1 MRRRMRAPVS
11 VRSRSVS
18 TATPP
23 LGGVAVGTMMMPG
36 PQAKVPPRG
45 AALSWSGSTR
55 PDPFLVMAGVSTLV
69 WIWVWHMIWRPVA
82 QTRPTV
88 ITLVILLALWL
99 LDQDRRRSLRA
110 LPRVQVYCLT
120 GLLMLAALSVPFSV
134 YARVSLDYLLV
145 DYSLTFLW
153 MLMLASAVRTFADLR
168 WLLGAS
174 LIGACGFALSAWI
187 FDKRGTL
194 SAVGYYDSND
204 FAAMLVCILP
214 VAVHFLKGKTTPVM
228 RGIAAAASAFFVL
241 AVMRSES
248 RGGFLGIVV
257 VGLTILFL
265 SRAVS
270 RRARLTAVVLGG
282 LALALGGSQ
291 EYWDRIRT
299 VLHPS
304 EDYNFSGK
312 NTAGRIEIWKRGV
325 GYMISS
331 PVGVGI
337 AAFPHAEGRS
347 STSASRV
354 AEGRGFKWS
363 ASHNSFVQV
372 SAELGIGGAVLLL
385 TLFVSV
391 FRFLIPLAR
400 RKPSGDPRRDEEAA
414 LAGTLLA
421 CFAAFTFV
429 GSFLSFG
436 YSTILYFLI
445 GVIVAFMKVVRGAGV
460 SLPSA
465 GQPTRR
471 SLSVRS

>member
-1 MRRRMRAPVS
+1 
-11 VRSRSVS
+11 
-18 TATPP
+18 
-23 LGGVAVGTMMMPG
+23 MPG
-36 PQAKVPPRG
+36 LQAKVAPVG
-45 AALSWSGSTR
+45 TALSSSESTR
-55 PDPFLVMAGVSTLV
+55 PDSFLVMAGVSTLV
-69 WIWVWHMIWRPVA
+69 WIWVWHTIWRPVA

-88 ITLVILLALWL
+88 ITLAILLALWL
-99 LDQDRRRSLRA
+99 MDRDRRRSLA
-110 LPRVQVYCLT
+110 SLPRTQIYFLT
-120 GLLMLAALSVPFSV
+120 GLLMLAAASVPFSV

-174 LIGACGFALSAWI
+174 LIGACGFALSSW
-187 FDKRGTL
+187 FLDKKGAL
-194 SAVGYYDSND
+194 SAMGYYDPND

-228 RGIAAAASAFFVL
+228 RAIAAGASAFFVL
-241 AVMRSES
+241 AIMRSES

-265 SRAVS
+265 SRALS
-270 RRARLTAVVLGG
+270 RKARLTAVVLGG

-299 VLHPS
+299 ILNPS
-304 EDYNFSGK
+304 EDYNFSGE
-312 NTAGRIEIWKRGV
+312 NTAGRMEIWKRGV

-337 AAFPHAEGRS
+337 AAFPHADGRS
-347 STSASRV
+347 ATAASRAAV
-354 AEGRGFKWS
+354 GRGFKWS
-363 ASHNSFVQV
+363 AAHNSFVQV
-372 SAELGIGGAVLLL
+372 SAELGIGGAVLLIA
-385 TLFVSV
+385 LFVSL
-391 FRFLIPLAR
+391 FHFLIPLAR

-421 CFAAFTFV
+421 CFAGFTVV

-445 GVIVAFMKVVRGAGV
+445 AVILAFMKLVRGAGA
-460 SLPSA
+460 SLPS
-465 GQPTRR
+465 GFPVRQTVRR
-471 SLSVRS
+471 SPSVRG